1 LIRIEA
7 RAGSPVQLTC
17 RLNGDVIMSA
27 EDNDSDRVNG
37 SGTVG
42 VVSRWT
48 VDTSVPTGTPVI
60 SAWAGGSL

>member
-1 LIRIEA
+1 
-7 RAGSPVQLTC
+7 
-17 RLNGDVIMSA
+17 LNGDVIMTA

-48 VDTSVPTGTPVI
+48 TDTSVPSGTPVF